1 MMLRYRPRRAVS
13 GSSEVGGRAG
23 PKPGRRPP
31 EAVEG
36 SWRIGPADDQP
47 SQAGAGRQ
55 QTADNSYS
63 NPVAA
68 KAVVS
73 SNSQPESP
81 EIRNTTNLASSSRS
95 SPTSRPRARRSVP
108 GFPQRV
114 AAPAPSTLGP
124 AVSEHDTTTIA
135 AAAAGVESGIDWPT
149 TPAATEPPQPALL
162 QFPDSTLEPLGDKQ
176 EEQEEGEKG
185 DLAKQDI
192 LSGDIDTGCH
202 LSEGGEGGVAAGAG
216 VMATTSSLSR

>member
-13 GSSEVGGRAG
+13 GSTEVGGRAG

-36 SWRIGPADDQP
+36 SWRVGPADEVQP

-55 QTADNSYS
+55 QTAENSYS
-63 NPVAA
+63 PVAA
-68 KAVVS
+68 KAV

-81 EIRNTTNLASSSRS
+81 EINTTNLASSSRS

-114 AAPAPSTLGP
+114 AAPAPSTLSP
-124 AVSEHDTTTIA
+124 AEHDTRIA
-135 AAAAGVESGIDWPT
+135 AAKSGIDWPT
-149 TPAATEPPQPALL
+149 PATAASTEPTPALL
-162 QFPDSTLEPLGDKQ
+162 QFPESTAEPLRENQPDQ
-176 EEQEEGEKG
+176 ELGEKA
-185 DLAKQDI
+185 DTAQDI
-192 LSGDIDTGCH
+192 LSGDIETGQ
-202 LSEGGEGGVAAGAG
+202 SEGGEGAGAGG

>member
-13 GSSEVGGRAG
+13 GSTEVGGRAG

-36 SWRIGPADDQP
+36 SWRIGAADQP
-47 SQAGAGRQ
+47 SQAGAGGQR
-55 QTADNSYS
+55 TAENSYRD
-63 NPVAA
+63 PVAA
-68 KAVVS
+68 KAV

-81 EIRNTTNLASSSRS
+81 EIKNTTNIASSSRS

-114 AAPAPSTLGP
+114 AAPAPSTLSP
-124 AVSEHDTTTIA
+124 AEHDTTI
-135 AAAAGVESGIDWPT
+135 AGVTKSGIDWPT
-149 TPAATEPPQPALL
+149 PDPASTEPTPALL
-162 QFPDSTLEPLGDKQ
+162 QFPEPTLEPLGGDKHPDQ
-176 EEQEEGEKG
+176 EGEKG
-185 DLAKQDI
+185 DKAKQDI
-192 LSGDIDTGCH
+192 LSGDIVDTGQNP
-202 LSEGGEGGVAAGAG
+202 EGGEGG

>member
-13 GSSEVGGRAG
+13 GSTEVGGRAG

-36 SWRIGPADDQP
+36 SWRIGPADQP

-55 QTADNSYS
+55 QTAENSYS

-68 KAVVS
+68 KAVS

-81 EIRNTTNLASSSRS
+81 EIKNTTNLASSSRS

-124 AVSEHDTTTIA
+124 APEHDTTTIA
-135 AAAAGVESGIDWPT
+135 AGVKSGIDWP

-162 QFPDSTLEPLGDKQ
+162 QFPDSTLETLGDKQ
-176 EEQEEGEKG
+176 AKQEEGEKG

-192 LSGDIDTGCH
+192 LSGDIDTGH
-202 LSEGGEGGVAAGAG
+202 LSEGGDGGIAGG